1 MCDSGMHGVR
11 DIHGVSCMYGVHDMH
26 GMSGCGKRYSAVCGL
41 TAVACALLTCFCVF
55 SVSVFPSMPSGSVY
69 YAFSSASSNAVI
81 LSEEEI
87 SSVLPVAGFKGK
99 SVFVGGESETALSEI
114 KKTLDRCGA
123 KEVFSEQISVDEQYI
138 SCFYYYTE
146 DIPFYQI
153 IDRGGRSEKQGLF
166 FDCFCKRS
174 VKVNIH
180 VALSDRGVTIGCP
193 FIYGSY

>member
-1 MCDSGMHGVR
+1 MSGVR
-11 DIHGVSCMYGVHDMH
+11 DMSDVS
-26 GMSGCGKRYSAVCGL
+26 GMLGMCGCGKRYSAVCGL

-55 SVSVFPSMPSGSVY
+55 SASVFPSLPSGSVY

-99 SVFVGGESETALSEI
+99 SVLVGGECETALNEI
-114 KKTLDRCGA
+114 KKILDRCRA
-123 KEVFSEQISVDEQYI
+123 KEVFSEQIVVGEQYI
-138 SCFYYYTE
+138 SCFYYYSE

-153 IDRGGRSEKQGLF
+153 IDGDAQIEKQGLF
-166 FDCFCKRS
+166 FDYFCKHS

>member
-1 MCDSGMHGVR
+1 MCGREKG
-11 DIHGVSCMYGVHDMH
+11 
-26 GMSGCGKRYSAVCGL
+26 YSVVCGL
-41 TAVACALLTCFCVF
+41 TAVASVFLVCFCAF
-55 SVSVFPSMPSGSVY
+55 FASAFPSLPSGSVY

-99 SVFVGGESETALSEI
+99 SVFVGGEMESALNAI
-114 KKTLDRCGA
+114 RKTLDEYGA
-123 KEVFSEQISVDEQYI
+123 KEVFSEQIAVGEQNI
-138 SCFYYYTE
+138 SCFYYYSE
-146 DIPFYQI
+146 DIPFYQMI
-153 IDRGGRSEKQGLF
+153 ESGEQSKERGVF

-180 VALSDRGVTIGCP
+180 VALSERGATIGCP

>member
-1 MCDSGMHGVR
+1 MCGREKG
-11 DIHGVSCMYGVHDMH
+11 
-26 GMSGCGKRYSAVCGL
+26 YSAVCGL
-41 TAVACALLTCFCVF
+41 TAVASAFLVCFCAFFVN
-55 SVSVFPSMPSGSVY
+55 VFPNLPSGSVY

-99 SVFVGGESETALSEI
+99 SVFVGGEREAALSEI
-114 KKTLDRCGA
+114 RKTLEKYGA
-123 KEVFSEQISVDEQYI
+123 KEVFSEQIAVGEQNI
-138 SCFYYYTE
+138 SSFYYYSE

-153 IDRGGRSEKQGLF
+153 IDRGVQNEKPGVF

-174 VKVNIH
+174 VKVNVH